1 MQFLR
6 KIILGMFSEKRAVK
20 STGHNEAKSDRRKD
34 KRTPENDLCQA
45 IFPIYYVSKVCG
57 LVPVRFIRNVTGR
70 YQAHLSTVDLL
81 YSLCVLLL
89 LLGAQIWGLWR
100 DLKDGWEHSTRL
112 KSRTAVI
119 ATCSDV
125 LGVMSLTV
133 VCIVNSLFRWK
144 CLQFI
149 VNKLIEVDEKIGVT
163 NVKNT
168 RWFTTCSTVCS
179 LTYLWTNSILDFYTW
194 TRKMRID
201 KTMSG
206 KGPINFASLY
216 FMYTVIISTEIQ
228 YTVCTYNVGQRLVR
242 LNDCLRNLFN
252 SHTVSTDCIG
262 KSVETA
268 EDAREKGTN
277 TVSRSLYE
285 LYSTRG
291 VFRSSNVTD
300 KKIWPNGG
308 ITELIMVHSLLC
320 DTVTLINN
328 MFGVVILAATT
339 TCLLHLV
346 ITPYFLILQA
356 SETHEWIFLAVQGM
370 WCIFHVARMLII
382 VQPTYSTVVEGKRT
396 AILVS
401 QLLSSSV
408 EANARR
414 QLETFSLQLL
424 HRPLEF
430 SACGL
435 FSLDRA
441 LITSIAGAVTTYL
454 VILIQFQ
461 NADDTTQILRNASSL
476 RNLTGL
482 KIGF

>member
-1 MQFLR
+1 
-6 KIILGMFSEKRAVK
+6 
-20 STGHNEAKSDRRKD
+20 EAKSDRRKD

-262 KSVETA
+262 KSVET
-268 EDAREKGTN
+268 
-277 TVSRSLYE
+277 
-285 LYSTRG
+285 
-291 VFRSSNVTD
+291 VTD

-382 VQPTYSTVVEGKRT
+382 VQPTYSTVVERT

-482 KIGF
+482 K